1 MGNLPERN
9 KKYLVD
15 TKNERFI
22 GIYKGNY
29 ETGKTKFYLVWSV
42 DNNLKSIKYYYGIQY
57 YDYDYV
63 RERSK
68 KAKEQMEKRALD
80 IILKQVINDD
90 FTW

>member
-29 ETGKTKFYLVWSV
+29 KTDKTNFYLVWSV
-42 DNNLKSIKYYYGIQY
+42 DNKLKSIKYYYGIKY

-63 RERSK
+63 RERAK
-68 KAKEQMEKRALD
+68 KAKEEMEKRALD
-80 IILKQVINDD
+80 IVLKGLVNEH
-90 FTW
+90 FEW